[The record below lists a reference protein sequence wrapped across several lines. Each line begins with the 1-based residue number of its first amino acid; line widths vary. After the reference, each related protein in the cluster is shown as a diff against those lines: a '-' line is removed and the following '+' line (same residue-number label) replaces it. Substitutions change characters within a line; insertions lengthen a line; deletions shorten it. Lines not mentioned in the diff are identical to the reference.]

1 VTDKAKRTRRDIMV
15 KSELL
20 GSEVHRNNNVTA
32 SQASTDMP
40 YSQNAGIMMAAFD
53 MIGTGNSPLN
63 IKRAS

>member
-1 VTDKAKRTRRDIMV
+1 MV

-20 GSEVHRNNNVTA
+20 GSEVHRNNNVSA